1 MENLFVLRYLWRVST
16 GSAGSVNSGRD
27 RLYDNK
33 KTEKSLAPDAPK
45 FGSSEKKKSKRPTQ
59 RVESTQAKFPASY
72 RIFT

>member
-45 FGSSEKKKSKRPTQ
+45 FGSSEKKSPSARRKELSRRKPN
-59 RVESTQAKFPASY
+59 S
-72 RIFT
+72 